1 MNNLIV
7 IVELHLLVRLILKS
21 YIPATLLTAAGRNTF
36 SKFVFR
42 KSLMTLLSELLIVN
56 LTDGELLP
64 FNIGLT
70 T

>member
-7 IVELHLLVRLILKS
+7 FVELHLLVRLILKP
-21 YIPATLLTAAGRNTF
+21 YTPATLLTAAKRNTF
-36 SKFVFR
+36 FKSVFR
-42 KSLMTLLSELLIVN
+42 KSLMTLLPELVIIHL
-56 LTDGELLP
+56 LDGELLP